1 MANVAK
7 SRCFYTIKT
16 DGLYMSVWLQGSGPT
31 VFTVKYTNGR
41 VETAE
46 EVETSITTYM
56 RDSRTLARLYG
67 TDSILAG
74 ETHIIKFHTYKII
87 TPNSGVRGIWLW
99 IQFHL

>member
-46 EVETSITTYM
+46 
-56 RDSRTLARLYG
+56 
-67 TDSILAG
+67 
-74 ETHIIKFHTYKII
+74 
-87 TPNSGVRGIWLW
+87 RGGNI
-99 IQFHL
+99 HHNVHER